1 MKSIKNLFL
10 VDDDEIFTFLTK
22 RTIEETQ
29 LVDQIKIF
37 SNGQD
42 AIEFL
47 EKAASNKE
55 LLPEVILLDINMP
68 ILDGW
73 GFLEEFI
80 LLQPSM
86 GKQITIYVVS
96 TSISPY
102 DLERAK
108 NISGVSDFIIKP
120 VTKAGLI
127 NILGSLSSDSDQ
139 Q

>member
-1 MKSIKNLFL
+1 MKSIKSLFL
-10 VDDDEIFTFLTK
+10 VDDDEIFAFLTK

-29 LVDQIKIF
+29 LVEQIKIF

-42 AIEFL
+42 AIDFL
-47 EKAASNKE
+47 EKAAGDKE

-80 LLQPSM
+80 LLKPSI
-86 GKQITIYVVS
+86 GKKITIYVVS

-108 NISGVSDFIIKP
+108 NIAEVSDFIIKP
-120 VTKAGLI
+120 ITKTGLI
-127 NILGSLSSDSDQ
+127 NILGCLSP
-139 Q
+139 

>member
-22 RTIEETQ
+22 RTIEETR

-47 EKAASNKE
+47 EKAAGNTE

-80 LLQPSM
+80 LLQPTI
-86 GKQITIYVVS
+86 GKRITIYVVS
-96 TSISPY
+96 TSISPF

-108 NISGVSDFIIKP
+108 SISGVSDFIIKP
-120 VTKAGLI
+120 ITKAGLI
-127 NILGSLSSDSDQ
+127 NILGSLAPDNDPQ
-139 Q
+139 

>member
-1 MKSIKNLFL
+1 INKMKSIKNLFL

-47 EKAASNKE
+47 ENAAGNKD

-73 GFLEEFI
+73 GFLEEYV
-80 LLQPSM
+80 LLQSSI
-86 GKQITIYVVS
+86 GKKITIYVVS
-96 TSISPY
+96 T
-102 DLERAK
+102 
-108 NISGVSDFIIKP
+108 
-120 VTKAGLI
+120 
-127 NILGSLSSDSDQ
+127 
-139 Q
+139 

>member
-1 MKSIKNLFL
+1 MKAIKNLFL

-42 AIEFL
+42 AIDFL
-47 EKAASNKE
+47 ERASGNKE
-55 LLPEVILLDINMP
+55 LLPDVILLDINMP

-80 LLQPSM
+80 LLKPSI
-86 GKQITIYVVS
+86 GKKITIYVVS
-96 TSISPY
+96 ASISPY
-102 DLERAK
+102 DFERAK
-108 NISGVSDFIIKP
+108 NVSEVSDFVIKP
-120 VTKAGLI
+120 ITKLGLI
-127 NILGSLSSDSDQ
+127 NILGSLSSD
-139 Q
+139 

>member
-29 LVDQIKIF
+29 MVDQIKIF

-42 AIEFL
+42 ALEFL
-47 EKAASNKE
+47 EKAAGNKE

-80 LLQPSM
+80 LLQPSI
-86 GKQITIYVVS
+86 GKRITIYVVS
-96 TSISPY
+96 TSISPF

-108 NISGVSDFIIKP
+108 NVSGVSDFIIKP
-120 VTKAGLI
+120 ITKTGLI
-127 NILGSLSSDSDQ
+127 NILGSLSPDSDQ

>member
-1 MKSIKNLFL
+1 MKAIKSLFL

-42 AIEFL
+42 AIDFL
-47 EKAASNKE
+47 ERAAGNKE
-55 LLPEVILLDINMP
+55 LLPDVILLDINMP

-80 LLQPSM
+80 LLKPTI
-86 GKQITIYVVS
+86 GKKITIYVVS

-102 DLERAK
+102 DFERAK
-108 NISGVSDFIIKP
+108 NVSEVSDFVIKP
-120 VTKAGLI
+120 ITKLGLI
-127 NILGSLSSDSDQ
+127 NILGSLSSD
-139 Q
+139 

>member
-29 LVDQIKIF
+29 LVDKIRIF

-42 AIEFL
+42 AIDFL
-47 EKAASNKE
+47 EEAAGDKE
-55 LLPEVILLDINMP
+55 LLPEVIFLDINMP

-73 GFLEEFI
+73 GFLKEF
-80 LLQPSM
+80 LLLKSSI
-86 GKQITIYVVS
+86 GKKITIYVVS
-96 TSISPY
+96 TSISPF

-108 NISGVSDFIIKP
+108 NVSEVSDFIIKP
-120 VTKAGLI
+120 ITKPGLI
-127 NILGSLSSDSDQ
+127 NILNGLSPDNN
-139 Q
+139 

>member
-10 VDDDEIFTFLTK
+10 VDDDEIFAFLTK

-29 LVDQIKIF
+29 MVEQVKIF

-47 EKAASNKE
+47 ESAAGNKN
-55 LLPEVILLDINMP
+55 LLPEVILLDIHMP

-80 LLQPSM
+80 QLQPSI
-86 GKQITIYVVS
+86 GKKITIYVVS

-108 NISGVSDFIIKP
+108 NISGVSDYIVKP
-120 VTKAGLI
+120 ITKSGLI
-127 NILGSLSSDSDQ
+127 NMLKDFSVEQ
-139 Q
+139 

>member
-1 MKSIKNLFL
+1 MIKMKSIKKLFL
-10 VDDDEIFTFLTK
+10 VDDDEVFTFLTK

-42 AIEFL
+42 AIDFL
-47 EKAASNKE
+47 EKAAGDKE

-80 LLQPSM
+80 LLKPSI
-86 GKQITIYVVS
+86 GKKITIYVVS

-108 NISGVSDFIIKP
+108 NIAEVSDFIIKP
-120 VTKAGLI
+120 ITKTGLI
-127 NILGSLSSDSDQ
+127 NILGCLSPDQ
-139 Q
+139 

>member
-1 MKSIKNLFL
+1 MKSIKSLFL

-37 SNGQD
+37 TNGQD
-42 AIEFL
+42 AIDFL
-47 EKAASNKE
+47 EKAAGDKL

-73 GFLEEFI
+73 GFLEEFV
-80 LLQPSM
+80 LLKPHI
-86 GKQITIYVVS
+86 GKKITIYVVS
-96 TSISPY
+96 TSISPH

-108 NISGVSDFIIKP
+108 NISDVTDFIIKP
-120 VTKAGLI
+120 ITKAGLI
-127 NILGSLSSDSDQ
+127 NILGSLSD
-139 Q
+139 

>member
-22 RTIEETQ
+22 RTIEETN
-29 LVDQIKIF
+29 LVDRIKIF

-42 AIEFL
+42 AIDFL
-47 EKAASNKE
+47 ETAAGSQE
-55 LLPEVILLDINMP
+55 LLPDVILLDINMP

-80 LLQPSM
+80 LLKPSI

-102 DLERAK
+102 DIDRAK
-108 NISGVSDFIIKP
+108 NISDVSDFIIKP
-120 VTKAGLI
+120 ITKSGLI
-127 NILGSLSSDSDQ
+127 GILKNLPSE
-139 Q
+139 

>member
-22 RTIEETQ
+22 RTIEETN
-29 LVDQIKIF
+29 LVDRIKIF

-42 AIEFL
+42 AIDFL
-47 EKAASNKE
+47 ETAAGNQE
-55 LLPEVILLDINMP
+55 LLPDVILLDINMP

-80 LLQPSM
+80 LLKPSI

-102 DLERAK
+102 DIDRAK
-108 NISGVSDFIIKP
+108 NISDVSDFIIKP
-120 VTKAGLI
+120 ITKSGLI
-127 NILGSLSSDSDQ
+127 GILKNLPSE
-139 Q
+139 

>member
-1 MKSIKNLFL
+1 MRSIKNLFL

-22 RTIEETQ
+22 RTIEETK

-37 SNGQD
+37 NNGQD

-47 EKAASNKE
+47 EKAAGSKE

-80 LLQPSM
+80 SLQPSM
-86 GKQITIYVVS
+86 GKRITIYVVS
-96 TSISPY
+96 TSISPF

-120 VTKAGLI
+120 ITKAGLI
-127 NILGSLSSDSDQ
+127 NILGSLSPDNDQ

>member
-42 AIEFL
+42 AIDFL
-47 EKAASNKE
+47 EKAAGDKE

-80 LLQPSM
+80 LLKTSM
-86 GKQITIYVVS
+86 GKKITIYVVS

-108 NISGVSDFIIKP
+108 NISEVSDFIIKP
-120 VTKAGLI
+120 ITKTGLI
-127 NILGSLSSDSDQ
+127 NILGSLSPDE
-139 Q
+139 

>member
-1 MKSIKNLFL
+1 MKSIKKLFL
-10 VDDDEIFTFLTK
+10 VDDDEVFTFLTK

-42 AIEFL
+42 AIDFL
-47 EKAASNKE
+47 EKAAGDKE

-80 LLQPSM
+80 LLKPSI
-86 GKQITIYVVS
+86 GKKITIYVVS

-108 NISGVSDFIIKP
+108 NIAEVSDFIIKP
-120 VTKAGLI
+120 ITKTGLI
-127 NILGSLSSDSDQ
+127 NILGCLSPDQ
-139 Q
+139 

>member
-42 AIEFL
+42 AIDFL
-47 EKAASNKE
+47 EEAAGDKE

-80 LLQPSM
+80 LLKTSM
-86 GKQITIYVVS
+86 GKKITIYVVS

-108 NISGVSDFIIKP
+108 NISEVSDFIIKP
-120 VTKAGLI
+120 ITKTGLI
-127 NILGSLSSDSDQ
+127 NILGRLSPDE
-139 Q
+139 

>member
-1 MKSIKNLFL
+1 MKAIKNLFL

-42 AIEFL
+42 AIDFL
-47 EKAASNKE
+47 ERASGNKE
-55 LLPEVILLDINMP
+55 LLPDVILLDINMP

-80 LLQPSM
+80 LLKPSI
-86 GKQITIYVVS
+86 GKKITIYVVS
-96 TSISPY
+96 TSISSY
-102 DLERAK
+102 DFERAK
-108 NISGVSDFIIKP
+108 NVSEVSDFVIKP
-120 VTKAGLI
+120 ITKLGLI
-127 NILGSLSSDSDQ
+127 NILGSLSSD
-139 Q
+139 

>member
-22 RTIEETQ
+22 RTIEETN

-37 SNGQD
+37 SNGQE

-47 EKAASNKE
+47 EKAADNVD
-55 LLPEVILLDINMP
+55 LLPEIILLDINMP

-80 LLQPSM
+80 SLKPSI
-86 GKQITIYVVS
+86 GKKITIYVVS
-96 TSISPY
+96 TSISPF
-102 DLERAK
+102 DLERA
-108 NISGVSDFIIKP
+108 NNASEVSDYIIKP
-120 VTKAGLI
+120 ISKSGLI
-127 NILGSLSSDSDQ
+127 RILGNL
-139 Q
+139 

>member
-42 AIEFL
+42 ALEFL
-47 EKAASNKE
+47 EKAAGNKD

-73 GFLEEFI
+73 GFLEEFVQ
-80 LLQPSM
+80 LQPSI
-86 GKQITIYVVS
+86 GKKITVYVVS
-96 TSISPY
+96 TSISPF
-102 DLERAK
+102 DLERSK
-108 NISGVSDFIIKP
+108 NVSEVSDYIIKP
-120 VTKAGLI
+120 VTKSGLI
-127 NILGSLSSDSDQ
+127 NILRNLPGE
-139 Q
+139 

>member
-42 AIEFL
+42 ALEFL
-47 EKAASNKE
+47 EKAAGNKE

-80 LLQPSM
+80 LLQPSI
-86 GKQITIYVVS
+86 GKRITIYVVS
-96 TSISPY
+96 TSISPF

-108 NISGVSDFIIKP
+108 NVSGVSDFIIKP
-120 VTKAGLI
+120 ITKTGLI
-127 NILGSLSSDSDQ
+127 NILGSLSPDSDQ

>member
-10 VDDDEIFTFLTK
+10 VDDDEVFTFLTK
-22 RTIEETQ
+22 RTIEETH

-42 AIEFL
+42 ALEFL
-47 EKAASNKE
+47 EKAAGNKD

-80 LLQPSM
+80 LLQPSI
-86 GKQITIYVVS
+86 GKRITIYVVS

-102 DLERAK
+102 DLERAR
-108 NISGVSDFIIKP
+108 NVSEVSDYIIKP
-120 VTKAGLI
+120 VTKSGLI
-127 NILGSLSSDSDQ
+127 NILKDLPSE
-139 Q
+139 